1 MHQLQ
6 EKNAGQGMCRSV
18 WGLYWCGSTNWLSD
32 CDSTNLLPRIK
43 NYFDIEMGDANL
55 DEIKDKLL
63 GLKDTNMT
71 YNWASSN
78 IVTIT
83 SAGSTWNFMKS
94 ID

>member
-1 MHQLQ
+1 
-6 EKNAGQGMCRSV
+6 
-18 WGLYWCGSTNWLSD
+18 
-32 CDSTNLLPRIK
+32 
-43 NYFDIEMGDANL
+43 MGDANL

-83 SAGSTWNFMKS
+83 SAGST
-94 ID
+94 